1 MNLQPAKTE
10 FTEAEHGE
18 IRRAVAEALATE
30 AGLTQAEIS
39 RQSEVAQSVLSSYLK
54 GSYTGDNDGPAQK
67 LTKWLAGRRRA
78 AELKARL
85 PAAPIFQP
93 LHTSQRF
100 MALFVMALETG
111 RMVQIT
117 GSPGVSKTASARQ
130 FCAGENRAWLAT
142 MDPSSAGVPT
152 MLLEVLEAMGVEE
165 AKGTPQILSKMVLK
179 RASEAKSLIIIDEA
193 QHLSDK
199 ALEQLRAINDMA
211 RAKSRSVGIV
221 LLGNEKV
228 AGKIGGTGNRAEFAQ
243 VSSRIAQRRHVVK
256 PDPRDVAAL
265 AQAWADAN
273 REHLDK
279 AALDFCQV
287 IAARPGGLRN
297 IEMTF
302 ENALLMTLEV
312 GEPLTVEHL
321 KGAFHQL
328 SSLNL

>member
-1 MNLQPAKTE
+1 MNLQPTKTE
-10 FTEAEHGE
+10 FTEAEHDD
-18 IRRAVAEALATE
+18 IRRAVQEALAAE
-30 AGLTQAEIS
+30 AGLTQAEIG
-39 RQSEVAQSVLSSYLK
+39 RQSEVSQSVLSSYLK
-54 GSYTGDNDGPAQK
+54 ASYGGDNDVPAQK

-78 AELKARL
+78 AELRARL
-85 PAAPIFQP
+85 PVAPMFQP
-93 LHTSQRF
+93 LHTSKIFQ
-100 MALFVMALETG
+100 ALFVMALETG

-117 GSPGVSKTASARQ
+117 GSPGVSKTATARQ
-130 FCAGENRAWLAT
+130 FCANENRAWLAT

-152 MLLEVLEAMGVEE
+152 MLLEVLEAMGVED

-199 ALEQLRAINDMA
+199 ALEQLRAINDQA
-211 RAKSRSVGIV
+211 RAKGRSVGIV

-228 AGKIGGTGNRAEFAQ
+228 AGKIGGTGNRQEFAQ
-243 VSSRIAQRRHVVK
+243 VASRIAQRRNVVK
-256 PDPRDVAAL
+256 PDPRDVVAL

-279 AALDFCQV
+279 AALDFCQT

>member
-1 MNLQPAKTE
+1 MNLQPTKTE

-18 IRRAVAEALATE
+18 IRRSVQEALATE
-30 AGLTQAEIS
+30 QGLTQAEIG

-54 GSYTGDNDGPAQK
+54 GTYTGDNDAPAQK

-85 PAAPIFQP
+85 PVSPVFQP

-117 GSPGVSKTASARQ
+117 GSPGVSKTATARQ

-211 RAKSRSVGIV
+211 RAKGRSVGLV

-256 PDPRDVAAL
+256 PDARDVTTL

-279 AALDFCQV
+279 AAIDFCQV

-302 ENALLMTLEV
+302 ENALLMTLEI
-312 GEPLTVEHL
+312 GEPLAVEHL

>member
-10 FTEAEHGE
+10 FTEAEHAD

-54 GSYTGDNDGPAQK
+54 GTYTGDNDAPAQK

-85 PAAPIFQP
+85 PIAPMFQP

-211 RAKSRSVGIV
+211 RAKLRSVGIV

>member
-1 MNLQPAKTE
+1 MNLQPTKTE
-10 FTEAEHGE
+10 FTEAEHAE
-18 IRRAVAEALATE
+18 IRRSVQDALGAE

-54 GSYTGDNDGPAQK
+54 GTYTGDNDAPAQK

-85 PAAPIFQP
+85 PVHPVFQP

-100 MALFVMALETG
+100 MVLFTMAMETG

-152 MLLEVLEAMGVEE
+152 MLLEVLEAMGVED

-211 RAKSRSVGIV
+211 RARGRSVGLV

-256 PDPRDVAAL
+256 PDARDVTTL

-279 AALDFCQV
+279 AAIDFCQV

-302 ENALLMTLEV
+302 ENALLMTLEI
-312 GEPLTVEHL
+312 GEPLAVEHL

>member
-10 FTEAEHGE
+10 FTEAEHAD
-18 IRRAVAEALATE
+18 IRRLVQEALATE
-30 AGLTQAEIS
+30 AGLTQAEIG
-39 RQSEVAQSVLSSYLK
+39 RQSEVSQSVLSSYLK
-54 GSYTGDNDGPAQK
+54 GSYGGDNDIPAQK
-67 LTKWLAGRRRA
+67 LNKWVAGRRRA
-78 AELKARL
+78 AELRARL
-85 PAAPIFQP
+85 PVAPTFLP

-111 RMVQIT
+111 RIIQIT
-117 GSPGVSKTASARQ
+117 GSPGTSKTATARQ

-142 MDPSSAGVPT
+142 MDPSSSGVPT
-152 MLLEVLEAMGVEE
+152 MLLEILEAMGVED
-165 AKGTPQILSKMVLK
+165 AKGTPQVLSKMVLK
-179 RASEAKSLIIIDEA
+179 RAGQAKSLIIIDEV

-211 RAKSRSVGIV
+211 RARGWSIGIV
-221 LLGNEKV
+221 LMGNEKV
-228 AGKIGGTGNRAEFAQ
+228 ASKIGGTGNRAEFAQ
-243 VSSRIAQRRHVVK
+243 VASRVAQRRYEPK
-256 PDPRDVAAL
+256 PDARDAAAL

-279 AALDFCQV
+279 SAIDFCLK
-287 IAARPGGLRN
+287 IAERPGGLRN

-321 KGAFHQL
+321 RGAFHQL